1 MNIHFFSF
9 PTQVKSI
16 KILFITKKP
25 TKKLIMTQCQNSVQR
40 NITQLSQ
47 FNIYRFI
54 TPIWDRGKKLYNN
67 K

>member
-1 MNIHFFSF
+1 
-9 PTQVKSI
+9 
-16 KILFITKKP
+16 
-25 TKKLIMTQCQNSVQR
+25 MTQCQNSVQR
-40 NITQLSQ
+40 NITQLAVHFLSQ